1 MRSWPG
7 PSPSLATVSRRRSS
21 PSRLVSSPGSSDMPS
36 EWRCSGRTW
45 ECRIPVQWVA
55 VYSNSGLQPQREL
68 RGPPHRHSSS
78 VLEEVGKDTAQGA
91 RDSAAPN
98 EGSDMTSSLK
108 QFKRRALSRPGV
120 KAAYDASAEEFAFLD
135 EVLKARAE
143 AGLTQAEVAERIGTT
158 QSAVARLESAEP
170 KHSPSIATLQKY
182 AKALGYTVQLKLVK
196 ERRLTTR
203 SSGPEKSVGRGGAQG
218 K

>member
-1 MRSWPG
+1 
-7 PSPSLATVSRRRSS
+7 
-21 PSRLVSSPGSSDMPS
+21 
-36 EWRCSGRTW
+36 
-45 ECRIPVQWVA
+45 
-55 VYSNSGLQPQREL
+55 
-68 RGPPHRHSSS
+68 
-78 VLEEVGKDTAQGA
+78 
-91 RDSAAPN
+91 
-98 EGSDMTSSLK
+98 MTSTLK

-120 KAAYDASAEEFAFLD
+120 KAAYDASAEEFAFFD

-182 AKALGYTVQLKLVK
+182 AKAPGYTVQLKLVK

-203 SSGPEKSVGRGGAQG
+203 SNGRGKSEGRGGAQE